1 MERRL
6 KLKSLKRVY
15 SQKVQ
20 GSEKRDVGLRSPGAP
35 KKPLVKSLS
44 MDWRL
49 NLGGSGSSD
58 NTSPVL
64 HRIDELDLSSSQHL
78 CRSATCP
85 SVPTTSSDLL
95 LLPSPYPS
103 PFLSRTDSTSNAPE
117 SVKSS
122 PGASTLRSFGMGVGT
137 PLVKSHED
145 PGPTTPGSD
154 KRPHRGLRRTRSRP
168 EGPAPSFGPRAAAA
182 AAAAVESGGSLGSS
196 VGGTIKR
203 YVSLLRSR
211 SAVSHRE
218 RPNIGRISPGKYHIV
233 YDWPMLL
240 HLTIS
245 GQIV

>member
-15 SQKVQ
+15 SQKVT
-20 GSEKRDVGLRSPGAP
+20 GAERRDVGLRSPGAP

-49 NLGGSGSSD
+49 NLG
-58 NTSPVL
+58 SPLDPGPPGL

-85 SVPTTSSDLL
+85 SVPTIDPQASP
-95 LLPSPYPS
+95 LPS
-103 PFLSRTDSTSNAPE
+103 RQAPE
-117 SVKSS
+117 SVRSS
-122 PGASTLRSFGMGVGT
+122 PATSGLRSLGRGVGT
-137 PLVKSHED
+137 PLVRSHED

-154 KRPHRGLRRTRSRP
+154 KRPHRGTPPRTRSRP
-168 EGPAPSFGPRAAAA
+168 EGPAPSFGPRS
-182 AAAAVESGGSLGSS
+182 AAAVESGGSLGAS

-218 RPNIGRISPGKYHIV
+218 RPILGRISPGTVLVSLEFIAH
-233 YDWPMLL
+233 W
-240 HLTIS
+240 
-245 GQIV
+245 G

>member
-15 SQKVQ
+15 SQKVT
-20 GSEKRDVGLRSPGAP
+20 GAERRDVGLRSPGAP

-49 NLGGSGSSD
+49 NLG
-58 NTSPVL
+58 SPLDPGPPAL

-85 SVPTTSSDLL
+85 SVPTIDPQASP
-95 LLPSPYPS
+95 LPS
-103 PFLSRTDSTSNAPE
+103 RQAPE
-117 SVKSS
+117 SVRSS
-122 PGASTLRSFGMGVGT
+122 PATSGLRSLGRGVGT
-137 PLVKSHED
+137 PLVRSHED

-168 EGPAPSFGPRAAAA
+168 EGPAPSFGPRS
-182 AAAAVESGGSLGSS
+182 AAAVESGGSLGAS

-218 RPNIGRISPGKYHIV
+218 RPILGRISPGESV
-233 YDWPMLL
+233 RGDTRERERM
-240 HLTIS
+240 S
-245 GQIV
+245 ERD

>member
-6 KLKSLKRVY
+6 KLKSLKRVN

-20 GSEKRDVGLRSPGAP
+20 GSEKRDVGLRSPGSA

-44 MDWRL
+44 VDWRL
-49 NLGGSGSSD
+49 NMITPPDVSSP
-58 NTSPVL
+58 SL

-85 SVPTTSSDLL
+85 SVPTSDHLH
-95 LLPSPYPS
+95 PHGS
-103 PFLSRTDSTSNAPE
+103 PFVSIPPPE

-122 PGASTLRSFGMGVGT
+122 PGTTSMGSRGRGVGT
-137 PLVKSHED
+137 SLVRSHED
-145 PGPTTPGSD
+145 PGPTIPGGER
-154 KRPHRGLRRTRSRP
+154 RPHRGLRRTRSRP

-182 AAAAVESGGSLGSS
+182 AVAVESGGSVGAS

-218 RPNIGRISPGKYHIV
+218 RPNIGRISPGKGSCK
-233 YDWPMLL
+233 MLF
-240 HLTIS
+240 S
-245 GQIV
+245 GECYGYIT